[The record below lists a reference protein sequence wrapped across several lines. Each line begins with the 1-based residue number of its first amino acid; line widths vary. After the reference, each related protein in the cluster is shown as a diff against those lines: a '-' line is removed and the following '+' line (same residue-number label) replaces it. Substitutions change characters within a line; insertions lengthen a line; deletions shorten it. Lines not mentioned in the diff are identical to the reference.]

1 MSGATPRERLLWL
14 AAAHGVEAGFH
25 DIWGRRH
32 DVSDAGLRAL
42 LGDLGVPAESAD
54 DVALGLATAHHRY
67 WRRLAEPVVAVAAPA
82 ETIEVLLRLPRRGPG
97 DRVEWRLAPESG
109 EARRGA
115 ADIDALPLKE
125 RADVGG
131 LAHESRT
138 LAIAAGLPR
147 GYHRLALRAGD
158 TEANVLVIVAPAHC
172 YRPPSLDDGAR
183 VWGWSVQLYG
193 LRSRRNWGV
202 GDFGDLLALIDV
214 AAMRGASAIGL
225 NPLHARFANE
235 PGRVSPYAPSS
246 RLWLDVLA
254 IDVEAVDEFAEAD
267 AVRARVR
274 SPSFAARLDALR
286 ASALVDFEG
295 VSDAKHD
302 VLRELHAHFRRAHLA
317 HATPRAAEFRAF
329 QAQAGAALRR
339 HATFEAEHEPLHASS
354 ASIERIEYHEYL
366 QWHAD
371 RQLARAAARCD
382 ERGMA
387 IGLYVDLAVSVDRA
401 GSECRTFEGCYAAS
415 ASVGAP
421 PDDFNLSGQDWGLP
435 PLIPEALRERGH
447 APFVQ
452 VLRASM
458 RHAAA
463 LRIDHVMGLM
473 RLYWVPHG
481 ATAGDGGYV
490 RYPLDELLAV
500 VALES
505 HRNRCMVI
513 GEDLGTV
520 PDAVRE
526 ALGRA
531 RVLSYRLLYFQR
543 DASGDF
549 IAPSAY
555 PREALVSIGTH
566 DLPTLAGWWSGHDLR
581 LRDALGLFPDEASR
595 AQLAHAREHDRL
607 RLLVAL
613 ARDGRLPAD
622 ADVEALARGPLAPAL
637 VDAVHAWLASSPA
650 LLMMVQP
657 EDWLG
662 VVEQCNLPGT
672 VDEHPNWRRKLP
684 LAVDEFAADAASER
698 LAAVLAAERG
708 DTRRR

>member
-1 MSGATPRERLLWL
+1 MSGPTPRERLQWL

-25 DIWGRRH
+25 DIWGFRH
-32 DVSDAGLRAL
+32 EVSDASLRAL
-42 LGDLGVPAESAD
+42 LGDLGVPAGSAA
-54 DVALGLATAHHRY
+54 DVDFGLATAHHRY
-67 WRRLAEPVVAVAAPA
+67 WRRLAEPVIALAAPA
-82 ETIEVLLRLPRRGPG
+82 ETIEVLVRLPRRGPG
-97 DRVEWRLAPESG
+97 DRLAWRLTPESG
-109 EARRGA
+109 PARQGEA
-115 ADIDALPLKE
+115 DVDALPLRE
-125 RADVGG
+125 RADVDG
-131 LAHESRT
+131 LAYESRT
-138 LAIAAGLPR
+138 LAIGAGLAP
-147 GYHRLALRAGD
+147 GYHGLALRAGD
-158 TEANVLVIVAPAHC
+158 TEASVLVIAAPAHC

-267 AVRARVR
+267 AVRARVH
-274 SPSFAARLDALR
+274 SPAFRARLDALR

-295 VSDAKHD
+295 VSEAKHD
-302 VLRELHAHFRRAHLA
+302 VLRELHAHFRSAHLA
-317 HATPRAAEFRAF
+317 HATPRAVAFRAF
-329 QAQAGAALRR
+329 QAQGGAALRR
-339 HATFEAEHEPLHASS
+339 HATFEAEHEPLPASP

-371 RQLARAAARCD
+371 RQLARAAARC
-382 ERGMA
+382 EARGMA

-401 GSECRTFEGCYAAS
+401 GSECRTFAGCYAAS

-435 PLIPEALRERGH
+435 PLIPQALRERGH
-447 APFVQ
+447 QPFVQ

-458 RHAAA
+458 RHAGA

-481 ATAGDGGYV
+481 ATARDGGYV

-526 ALGRA
+526 ALARA

-549 IAPSAY
+549 TAPSGY
-555 PREALVSIGTH
+555 PRDALVSIGTH
-566 DLPTLAGWWSGHDLR
+566 DLPTLAGWWCGHDLG
-581 LRDALGLFPDEASR
+581 LRDALGMFPDEASR
-595 AQLAHAREHDRL
+595 AQLAQAREHDRL
-607 RLLVAL
+607 RLLAAL
-613 ARDGRLPAD
+613 AREGRLPAD
-622 ADVEALARGPLAPAL
+622 ASVEALARGPLAPAL

-650 LLMMVQP
+650 VLMMVQP

-662 VVEQCNLPGT
+662 VVDQCNLPGT

-684 LAVDEFAADAASER
+684 LPVDEFAADAASER

-708 DTRRR
+708 RARRG